1 VKNVL
6 WVIIGVTALVAAIC
20 GIYAKGWSSISE
32 GLFLFIFAFIM
43 ILITSVVDYCKDKK
57 FIQL

>member
-1 VKNVL
+1 VKNIL

-20 GIYAKGWSSISE
+20 GIYAKGGASVIE
-32 GLFLFIFAFIM
+32 GIFLFIFAFIM

-57 FIQL
+57 FIAL